1 MNQKSIVKSKA
12 FHSCPT
18 NSCGSEYYFYQEII
32 PAGFV
37 RLHDCR
43 DDCAVLFLLIELED
57 VYDTLK
63 TLFITT

>member
-12 FHSCPT
+12 FHGRPT
-18 NSCGSEYYFYQEII
+18 SSCGSEYYFYQEII
-32 PAGFV
+32 PV

-43 DDCAVLFLLIELED
+43 DDWAVLFLLIELED

>member
-12 FHSCPT
+12 FHGCPT
-18 NSCGSEYYFYQEII
+18 KSCASEYYFYQEII
-32 PAGFV
+32 PV